1 MYYISLCCIS
11 MTCIRLD
18 QKRGSKPFLLPFL
31 FKIFALDHQDVSNYL
46 ESVKEKQNVPSTL
59 HFIKQTST
67 NEFQWGNGTKPTSR
81 VNFLYTL
88 SKFLLFL
95 LRFDQCDIF
104 NCWSVFVLQICNS
117 GTTVRTE
124 VQFCLKVFFLRTD

>member
-1 MYYISLCCIS
+1 MN
-11 MTCIRLD
+11 CIRLD

-67 NEFQWGNGTKPTSR
+67 NEFQ
-81 VNFLYTL
+81 
-88 SKFLLFL
+88 
-95 LRFDQCDIF
+95 
-104 NCWSVFVLQICNS
+104 
-117 GTTVRTE
+117 
-124 VQFCLKVFFLRTD
+124 